1 MYIFSRINNI
11 LRRYIMKKFLKSLR
25 SIGIILCFIIC
36 IGSIIYITIEKN
48 SLSEEEAVF
57 TELQDIKDQ
66 NEKDV
71 DMVINTEDGGIL
83 PEYRKLYEENGDM
96 YGWIKVDGTNIDYPV
111 MQTPDRPNYY
121 LRRNWTGEY
130 SIKGIPYID
139 ERVTDNSENIFIYGH
154 NMDDG
159 SMFGDLPEYKD
170 ETYYKNHKYIEF
182 NTIYERAKYEIVSVS
197 KTVAL
202 EDSELLTTSEYYVYQ
217 HTELDTPEEFNN
229 YWSNIKKNEY
239 FDTGVTAKYG
249 DRLITL
255 STCDYWTEG
264 ARLLVIAK
272 KI

>member
-1 MYIFSRINNI
+1 
-11 LRRYIMKKFLKSLR
+11 MKKFLKSLR

-36 IGSIIYITIEKN
+36 IGSIIYIMIEKN

-139 ERVTDNSENIFIYGH
+139 ERVTDN
-154 NMDDG
+154 
-159 SMFGDLPEYKD
+159 
-170 ETYYKNHKYIEF
+170 
-182 NTIYERAKYEIVSVS
+182 
-197 KTVAL
+197 
-202 EDSELLTTSEYYVYQ
+202 
-217 HTELDTPEEFNN
+217 
-229 YWSNIKKNEY
+229 
-239 FDTGVTAKYG
+239 
-249 DRLITL
+249 
-255 STCDYWTEG
+255 
-264 ARLLVIAK
+264 
-272 KI
+272 